1 VSQRLRVLCVD
12 DSEDDAD
19 LNVLALKRHGYD
31 VESVRVDRREAAGR
45 ELISKQWDVVLCD
58 FQMPHFSANGL
69 LELVAEGQYDIPVLI
84 VSGAVGEEAAAEMIR
99 LGAYDYVFKS
109 RIKRLGSSVERAL
122 RDAEIRRGRRAM
134 EEQLRSSET
143 RLRLIF
149 EQLPALVVTTDTELT
164 ITSVEGARLAAI
176 GMEGDQLVG
185 SRIGTSP
192 LIADESR
199 FPIRRAHLR
208 ALQGGAGEF
217 EIIWGGKTLQGH
229 VEPLRGTDGRILG
242 TITVAFDVTERKV
255 AEQRLAYFAQYDILT
270 DLPNRAV
277 LEDRLEQA
285 IAASAR
291 RGGGIAVLAID
302 LDRFKEINETFGRA
316 GGDELLRAV
325 GARLRR
331 LFSIDATVSRFSED
345 LFVVLALDVD
355 GRPALEQLARR
366 TAEVFEAPFLVA
378 GNEAYVTSS
387 IGVAIYGEDGLE
399 ASGLVEAAEAAVL
412 AAKSGGRNTWRF
424 FTPSMLLSSAER
436 ITLRK
441 QLRNAAVAGELVL
454 HYQPLFRARDGALA
468 AMEALVRWQHPELGL
483 LMPANFVPLAEESGA
498 IDDVGEWV
506 LDEVAR
512 HLQIWDERGIVV
524 PRACVNLSARQF
536 EKSDLRSRI
545 SQILA
550 RRKTDPARVE
560 LELTES
566 AIMRDVTAAIATL
579 QDLKTIG
586 VRLSV
591 DDFGAGY
598 TSLSFLRRFPVDTL
612 KIDQSFVRD
621 LMPGSQDE
629 AIVKAIVTL
638 ASNLGLES
646 VAEGVE
652 TAEVAAHLREL
663 GVVELQGFYL
673 ASPMP
678 FEACAEFIEGLAS
691 APAS

>member
-229 VEPLRGTDGRILG
+229 VEPLRGTDGRVGSHLSG
-242 TITVAFDVTERKV
+242 GLDSSAVT
-255 AEQRLAYFAQYDILT
+255 ATA
-270 DLPNRAV
+270 
-277 LEDRLEQA
+277 
-285 IAASAR
+285 
-291 RGGGIAVLAID
+291 
-302 LDRFKEINETFGRA
+302 
-316 GGDELLRAV
+316 
-325 GARLRR
+325 ARL
-331 LFSIDATVSRFSED
+331 LGP
-345 LFVVLALDVD
+345 D
-355 GRPALEQLARR
+355 GRV
-366 TAEVFEAPFLVA
+366 TAFTSAPF
-378 GNEAYVTSS
+378 
-387 IGVAIYGEDGLE
+387 
-399 ASGLVEAAEAAVL
+399 
-412 AAKSGGRNTWRF
+412 
-424 FTPSMLLSSAER
+424 
-436 ITLRK
+436 
-441 QLRNAAVAGELVL
+441 
-454 HYQPLFRARDGALA
+454 
-468 AMEALVRWQHPELGL
+468 
-483 LMPANFVPLAEESGA
+483 
-498 IDDVGEWV
+498 
-506 LDEVAR
+506 
-512 HLQIWDERGIVV
+512 
-524 PRACVNLSARQF
+524 
-536 EKSDLRSRI
+536 
-545 SQILA
+545 
-550 RRKTDPARVE
+550 
-560 LELTES
+560 
-566 AIMRDVTAAIATL
+566 
-579 QDLKTIG
+579 
-586 VRLSV
+586 
-591 DDFGAGY
+591 
-598 TSLSFLRRFPVDTL
+598 DT
-612 KIDQSFVRD
+612 R
-621 LMPGSQDE
+621 
-629 AIVKAIVTL
+629 
-638 ASNLGLES
+638 
-646 VAEGVE
+646 
-652 TAEVAAHLREL
+652 
-663 GVVELQGFYL
+663 
-673 ASPMP
+673 
-678 FEACAEFIEGLAS
+678 
-691 APAS
+691 